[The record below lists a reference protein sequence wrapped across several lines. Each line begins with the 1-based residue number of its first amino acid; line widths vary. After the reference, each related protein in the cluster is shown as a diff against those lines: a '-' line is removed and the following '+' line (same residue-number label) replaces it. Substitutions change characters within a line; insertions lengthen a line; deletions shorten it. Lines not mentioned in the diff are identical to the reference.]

1 MATGI
6 NTNLFDKIQSGGGAK
21 FSEITAPVVPPQEVQ
36 TAPAVPATSVD
47 SVEITK
53 AEGKPKKGLVTR
65 FKDFI
70 RTIKKF
76 NATLGGYTKATFVGA
91 KDAVIAGSTLYAG
104 FKVIDFFKTKA
115 AQKAGKEAIK
125 SMKKLPVV
133 AGVIG
138 AIAAIGISFW
148 KASLDVNKDRAEI
161 DHSWTKTP
169 IDNN

>member
-6 NTNLFDKIQSGGGAK
+6 NNNLFDKIHGANTTK
-21 FSEITAPVVPPQEVQ
+21 YSEITAPVVPPQSEPV
-36 TAPAVPATSVD
+36 APTVPATSVD

-53 AEGKPKKGLVTR
+53 NEEKPKKGIITR

-76 NATLGGYTKATFVGA
+76 NATIGGYTKATFDGIKNA
-91 KDAVIAGSTLYAG
+91 AVAGSLLFTG
-104 FKVIDFFKTKA
+104 GKIVNIFKTKA
-115 AQKAGKEAIK
+115 AQKAGKEITKAL
-125 SMKKLPVV
+125 KKAPAA
-133 AGVIG
+133 AGIIG
-138 AIAAIGISFW
+138 ALAAIGVTFW

-169 IDNN
+169 INNN